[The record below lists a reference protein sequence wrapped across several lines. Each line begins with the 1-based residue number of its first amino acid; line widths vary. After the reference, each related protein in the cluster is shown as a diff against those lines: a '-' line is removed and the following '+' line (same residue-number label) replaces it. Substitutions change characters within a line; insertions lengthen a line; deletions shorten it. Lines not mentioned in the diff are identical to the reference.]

1 MIAEGA
7 ARDAERGELIA
18 ELGNLNPGAPG
29 AAHAQKEPGSDIAA
43 LAQTRQIQAAGL
55 AQGDLVCT
63 EKTRNN
69 VIRGDNHPPL
79 LVINL

>member
-18 ELGNLNPGAPG
+18 ELGNLNPGASG
-29 AAHAQKEPGSDIAA
+29 AAHTQKEPGGDIAA
-43 LAQTRQIQAAGL
+43 LTQTRQIQAAGL
-55 AQGDLVCT
+55 AQGDHMRT
-63 EKTRNN
+63 EKARNN
-69 VIRGDNHPPL
+69 VIRGDNHPTL

>member
-1 MIAEGA
+1 MIAEGT

-29 AAHAQKEPGSDIAA
+29 TTHAQKEPGSDITA
-43 LAQTRQIQAAGL
+43 LTQARQIQATGL
-55 AQGDLVCT
+55 AQRDHVRT

>member
-29 AAHAQKEPGSDIAA
+29 ATHTQKEPGSDIAA
-43 LAQTRQIQAAGL
+43 LTQTRQIQATGL
-55 AQGDLVCT
+55 AQRDHMRP
-63 EKTRNN
+63 KKARND